1 MRVDVFL
8 AATGRAKSREAA
20 KRLIEAGRVSIDG
33 AAVAKASENVDE
45 TAEHR
50 VTIAETDEFVSRGG
64 LKLEAA
70 LDAFKIDVTGMRAA
84 DIGAST
90 GGFTDCLLRRGASLV
105 YAADSGHG
113 QLDARLC
120 RDERVVNIEGFNAR
134 KLCEGELGGIGTGLD
149 IAVMDV
155 SFISQTLIL
164 PSLATVIA
172 DGGVLVSLIKPQ
184 FEVGREAVGK
194 NGIVKKWEARLAAV
208 QKVMASAVSCRLCP
222 KGFIVSPIK
231 GGDGNEEYLAYFV
244 KNAFCD
250 PNETIELEGRVKTLI
265 KEGIRKE

>member
-1 MRVDVFL
+1 MYAFDSGREQLHPRLASDPRV
-8 AATGRAKSREAA
+8 
-20 KRLIEAGRVSIDG
+20 
-33 AAVAKASENVDE
+33 
-45 TAEHR
+45 
-50 VTIAETDEFVSRGG
+50 VSR
-64 LKLEAA
+64 
-70 LDAFKIDVTGMRAA
+70 
-84 DIGAST
+84 
-90 GGFTDCLLRRGASLV
+90 
-105 YAADSGHG
+105 
-113 QLDARLC
+113 
-120 RDERVVNIEGFNAR
+120 EGFNAR
-134 KLCEGELGGIGTGLD
+134 YITVEDIGSSVD
-149 IAVMDV
+149 MAVMDV